1 MGLHGVG
8 ASQRSEQT
16 PRRTSSSE
24 EGNKVES
31 SSAGNDSAGGVQ
43 GGGHGRFPSLSLLG
57 SRRATLRSVHQE
69 GTEPQRGVSCCS
81 THW

>member
-31 SSAGNDSAGGVQ
+31 SSAGNDSAGGGQ
-43 GGGHGRFPSLSLLG
+43 GGGSWEVSKSFPTLVLIGQHSAAFTKKRLS
-57 SRRATLRSVHQE
+57 SNM
-69 GTEPQRGVSCCS
+69 
-81 THW
+81 

>member
-31 SSAGNDSAGGVQ
+31 SSAGNDSAGGGQ
-43 GGGHGRFPSLSLLG
+43 GGGSWEVSKSFPTWSSSG
-57 SRRATLRSVHQE
+57 ST
-69 GTEPQRGVSCCS
+69 PQRSPRRD
-81 THW
+81 